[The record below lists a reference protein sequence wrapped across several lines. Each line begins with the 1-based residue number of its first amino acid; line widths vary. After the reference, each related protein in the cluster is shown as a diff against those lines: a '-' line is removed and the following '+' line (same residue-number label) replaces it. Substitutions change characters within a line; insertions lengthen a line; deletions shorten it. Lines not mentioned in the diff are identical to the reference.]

1 MFNTRKTKIGIQLQN
16 ECRAWEDFQL
26 KFSRVHTL
34 IDAKKLVKQLQVQK
48 HETSGRKYY
57 ANLNFF
63 LESFNVPSGSS
74 YSERL
79 NYIQFIQHLN
89 ESDTSKVGKVE
100 EILKALQKSLDG
112 HPLPTF

>member
-1 MFNTRKTKIGIQLQN
+1 MFNTRKTKIEIQLQN
-16 ECRAWEDFQL
+16 ERRAWEDFQL

-34 IDAKKLVKQLQVQK
+34 INAKKLVKQLQVKK

-79 NYIQFIQHLN
+79 NYIQFIQRLD
-89 ESDTSKVGKVE
+89 ESDTSKVEKVE
-100 EILKALQKSLDG
+100 DILKALQTSLAK
-112 HPLPTF
+112 HPYA